1 MFEELYELDQDYA
14 AIWEED
20 IMIEQFTEDYLDEVE
35 EVPEGFWI
43 QFEIILTQYDDQDEL
58 TENDLQTIEALLNEI
73 EGAFEEVDMEQEEL
87 TPSRGHRRMLNA
99 KKNKC
104 KDKGPM
110 KGKMG
115 KFNEHKEGK
124 RGKGGD
130 GKHGPGGRKGPC
142 GKKFGRRGPKVKCI
156 VKAVLFM
163 IAAVWGA
170 TNFPAYFTFFYFLR
184 KDVIRVHQL
193 KQV

>member
-1 MFEELYELDQDYA
+1 
-14 AIWEED
+14 
-20 IMIEQFTEDYLDEVE
+20 
-35 EVPEGFWI
+35 
-43 QFEIILTQYDDQDEL
+43 
-58 TENDLQTIEALLNEI
+58 
-73 EGAFEEVDMEQEEL
+73 
-87 TPSRGHRRMLNA
+87 MLNA

-104 KDKGPM
+104 KNKGPM

-124 RGKGGD
+124 RGKGGKGGE

-142 GKKFGRRGPKVKCI
+142 GKKFGRRGLKAKCI

-184 KDVIRVHQL
+184 KDFIRVHQL
-193 KQV
+193 KQVQAPHDNEVSENPPQVEPREFVRAPVEEEEKEPAPEHPNYSVQAPREPAPAQGFYVGDQYVVPVTREQLDGIMRAQGRRFVQ